1 MNSYELNR
9 NFFDWCF
16 ENPEKVTPNHVA
28 IYMFSIEHC
37 NRLGWKSKF
46 GFPTQMAMD
55 AVGIKNW
62 RTYSKALNELVEWGF
77 IDMLEKSKNQ
87 YSSCIIAIVKN
98 TKANTKALTKATQS
112 HVQKQVNSIAV
123 INKPNNQ
130 ITSKQESVNIEGF
143 ILWFNKMILKHNGK
157 EGKFKKL
164 SQTDINNL
172 TKLKELEF
180 DSDDWEKAFISMNK
194 SKWVIENKM
203 CNPSHYLRNENFQKY
218 LNQYEPNSEEEFTF
232 AWNR

>member
-1 MNSYELNR
+1 VNSYELSR
-9 NFFDWCF
+9 NFFDWCI

-62 RTYSKALNELVEWGF
+62 RTYSKALNDLCEWGF
-77 IDMLEKSKNQ
+77 VDMLEKSKNQ

-112 HVQKQVNSIAV
+112 HLQKQVNSIAV
-123 INKPNNQ
+123 INKPNNN
-130 ITSKQESVNIEGF
+130 KPNNIEER
-143 ILWFNKMILKHNGK
+143 KH
-157 EGKFKKL
+157 
-164 SQTDINNL
+164 
-172 TKLKELEF
+172 
-180 DSDDWEKAFISMNK
+180 
-194 SKWVIENKM
+194 
-203 CNPSHYLRNENFQKY
+203 
-218 LNQYEPNSEEEFTF
+218 TF
-232 AWNR
+232 ATSLAPFKDVYGRAMLVEFYEYWSESDLNNKKMKFEMQKTFSVERRLKTWAKKAKEFGSALPIDEQGKTKFVWE